1 MGLEHMGKK
10 SYPNIVF
17 ILADDLGYGD
27 VGCYGSKKIP
37 TPNLD
42 KIASKGIRFTDAHST
57 SAVCSPSRYSIIT
70 GRYNW
75 RSSLKRGVLWG
86 YSWPIIEKHRSTIA
100 SILKKKGYHTAAIGK
115 WHLGLKWPTP
125 DYEPVMNLME
135 KDPDIDYTKPIKGG
149 PISLG
154 FDYFFGIPG
163 SLDMHPY
170 CFIENDHTVGIPS
183 IMKEELY
190 QQQVEGL
197 MSPGWRDEE
206 VDIKFTDKAKEFI
219 NKHVE
224 EQNDKP
230 FFLYFCTSAPHRPC
244 DIRPSFVIGKS
255 NAGDRG
261 DMVVLFDWIVGQI
274 YQELERLQL
283 LDNTLLIISSD
294 NGARATCYNGRDY
307 DHKSNGNWRGQKGDI
322 WEGGHRIPLIAKW
335 EGYIHENQVSEES
348 ICLVDIFSTLSAIIE
363 ESIPNGAAE
372 DSKNMINALIG
383 NKKQKNLRTSM
394 IHHSDI
400 GIFAIRK
407 GDWKLIKG
415 LGSGGFTPPKRKRAK
430 EGEPNGQLYNLRKDP
445 QEKNNLWNEKFE
457 LVEEL
462 KQNLAKIRNKNE
474 FNEY

>member
-1 MGLEHMGKK
+1 MRDK

-27 VGCYGSKKIP
+27 VGCYGSEKIP
-37 TPNLD
+37 TPHMD
-42 KIASKGIRFTDAHST
+42 KIASNGIRFTDAHSS

-70 GRYNW
+70 GRYCW

-86 YSWPIIEKHRSTIA
+86 YSWPIIERDCPTIA
-100 SILKKKGYHTAAIGK
+100 SFLKKKGYHTAAIGK

-125 DYEPVMNLME
+125 DYQPIINLME
-135 KDPDIDYTKPIKGG
+135 RKPNVDYTKSIKGG

-197 MSPGWRDEE
+197 MTPGWRDEE
-206 VDIKFTDKAKEFI
+206 VDIKFTEKAKEFI
-219 NKHVE
+219 NKHVK

-230 FFLYFCTSAPHRPC
+230 FFLYFCASAPHRPC

-255 NAGDRG
+255 KAGDRG

-274 YQELERLQL
+274 YRELELLGL
-283 LDNTLLIISSD
+283 LDNTLIIISSD
-294 NGARATCYNGRDY
+294 NGAQSTCYNGEDY
-307 DHKSNGNWRGQKGDI
+307 DHKSNGYWRGQKGDI
-322 WEGGHRIPLIAKW
+322 WEGGHRIPLIAEW
-335 EGYIHENQVSEES
+335 DGNIPANRISEVP
-348 ICLVDIFSTLSAIIE
+348 ICLVDIFATLSAIIE
-363 ESIPNGAAE
+363 ENTLDDVAE
-372 DSKNMINALIG
+372 DSKNMIQALRG
-383 NKKQKNLRTSM
+383 NNKKVNIRESM

-400 GIFAIRK
+400 GYFAIRR

-415 LGSGGFTPPKRKRAK
+415 LGSGGFTLPKRKIAK
-430 EGEPNGQLYNLRKDP
+430 KGKPKGQLYNLREDP
-445 QEKNNLWNEKFE
+445 QEQNNLWNEESE
-457 LVEEL
+457 LVKNM
-462 KQNLAKIRNKNE
+462 KQNLEKIRKE
-474 FNEY
+474 D

>member
-1 MGLEHMGKK
+1 MRDK
-10 SYPNIVF
+10 SYPNIIF

-27 VGCYGSKKIP
+27 VGCYGSEKIP
-37 TPNLD
+37 TPHMD
-42 KIASKGIRFTDAHST
+42 KIASEGIKFTDAHSS

-86 YSWPIIEKHRSTIA
+86 YSWPIIEKERQTIG
-100 SILKKKGYHTAAIGK
+100 SILKKNGYHTAAIGK

-125 DYEPVMNLME
+125 NYQPIMNLME
-135 KDPDIDYTKPIKGG
+135 RKPNVDYTKPIKDG
-149 PISLG
+149 PITLG

-170 CFIENDHTVGIPS
+170 CFIENDHTVGIPT

-197 MSPGWRDEE
+197 MTPGWRDEE
-206 VDIKFTDKAKEFI
+206 VDIKFTEKAKEFI

-224 EQNDKP
+224 EQIDKP
-230 FFLYFCTSAPHRPC
+230 FFLYFCASAPHRPC
-244 DIRPSFVIGKS
+244 DVRPDFVIGKS
-255 NAGDRG
+255 QAGDRG

-274 YQELERLQL
+274 YQELDHLGL

-294 NGARATCYNGRDY
+294 NGAQATCYNGKDY
-307 DHKSNGNWRGQKGDI
+307 GHKSNGNWRGQKGDI

-335 EGYIHENQVSEES
+335 EGYIPANQISEEP
-348 ICLVDIFSTLSAIIE
+348 ICLVDIFATFSAIIGE
-363 ESIPNGAAE
+363 RISNGAAE
-372 DSKNMINALIG
+372 DSKNMINSLIG
-383 NKKQKNLRTSM
+383 NKAQESIRESM

-400 GIFAIRK
+400 GFFAIRK

-415 LGSGGFTPPKRKRAK
+415 LGSGGFTLPKRKIAK
-430 EGEPNGQLYNLRKDP
+430 KGRPKGQLYNLRKDP
-445 QEKNNLWNEKFE
+445 QERNNLWNEKIK
-457 LVEEL
+457 LVKILGKDLE
-462 KQNLAKIRNKNE
+462 KIRKIHTRDLNA
-474 FNEY
+474 

>member
-1 MGLEHMGKK
+1 MGEK

-27 VGCYGSKKIP
+27 VGCYGSEKIP
-37 TPNLD
+37 TPNMD
-42 KIASKGIRFTDAHST
+42 KIASKGIRFTDAHSS
-57 SAVCSPSRYSIIT
+57 SAVCSPSRYSIVT
-70 GRYNW
+70 GRYCW

-86 YSWPIIEKHRSTIA
+86 YSWPIIEKDRATIA

-125 DYEPVMNLME
+125 NYQPIMNLME
-135 KDPDIDYTKPIKGG
+135 REPNVDYTKPIKEG

-170 CFIENDHTVGIPS
+170 CFIEDDHTVGIPS

-197 MSPGWRDEE
+197 MIPGWRDEE
-206 VDIKFTDKAKEFI
+206 VDIKFTEKAKEFI
-219 NKHVE
+219 NRHVE
-224 EQNDKP
+224 EQNEKP

-255 NAGDRG
+255 EAGDRG

-274 YQELERLQL
+274 YQELEKLSL
-283 LDNTLLIISSD
+283 LENTLLIITSD
-294 NGARATCYNGRDY
+294 NGARASCFNGKDY
-307 DHKSNGNWRGQKGDI
+307 GHKSNGNWRGQKGDI
-322 WEGGHRIPLIAKW
+322 WEGGHRIPLVAKW
-335 EGYIHENQVSEES
+335 KGYIPTNQICEEP
-348 ICLVDIFSTLSAIIE
+348 ICLVDIFATISAIVE
-363 ESIPNGAAE
+363 EKVSNGAGE
-372 DSKNMINALIG
+372 DSKNMLKAF
-383 NKKQKNLRTSM
+383 LRSKTHESIRESM

-400 GIFAIRK
+400 GYFAIRK

-415 LGSGGFTPPKRKRAK
+415 LGSGGFTEPRRKRAK
-430 EGEPNGQLYNLRKDP
+430 KGQPKGQLYNIREDP
-445 QEKNNLWNEKFE
+445 QEQNNLWNEKFE
-457 LVEEL
+457 LVE
-462 KQNLAKIRNKNE
+462 NLNQKLEEIRNRNG
-474 FNEY
+474 N

>member
-1 MGLEHMGKK
+1 MGEK

-27 VGCYGSKKIP
+27 VGCYGSEKIP
-37 TPNLD
+37 TPNMD
-42 KIASKGIRFTDAHST
+42 KIASKGIRFTDAHSS
-57 SAVCSPSRYSIIT
+57 SAVCSPSRYSIVT
-70 GRYNW
+70 GRYCW

-86 YSWPIIEKHRSTIA
+86 YSWPIIEKDRATIA

-125 DYEPVMNLME
+125 NYQPIMNLME
-135 KDPDIDYTKPIKGG
+135 REPNVDYTKPIKEG

-170 CFIENDHTVGIPS
+170 CFIEDDHTVGIPS

-197 MSPGWRDEE
+197 MILGWRDEE
-206 VDIKFTDKAKEFI
+206 VDIKFTEKAKEFI
-219 NKHVE
+219 NRHVE
-224 EQNDKP
+224 EQNEKP

-255 NAGDRG
+255 EAGDRG

-274 YQELERLQL
+274 YQELEKLSL
-283 LDNTLLIISSD
+283 LENTLLIITSD
-294 NGARATCYNGRDY
+294 NGARASCFNGKDY
-307 DHKSNGNWRGQKGDI
+307 GHKSNGNWRGQKGDI
-322 WEGGHRIPLIAKW
+322 WEGGHRIPLVAKW
-335 EGYIHENQVSEES
+335 KGYIPTNQICEEP
-348 ICLVDIFSTLSAIIE
+348 ICLVDIFATISAIVE
-363 ESIPNGAAE
+363 EKVSNGAGE
-372 DSKNMINALIG
+372 DSKNMLKAF
-383 NKKQKNLRTSM
+383 LRSKTHESIRESM

-400 GIFAIRK
+400 GYFAIRK

-415 LGSGGFTPPKRKRAK
+415 LGSGGFTEPRRKRAK
-430 EGEPNGQLYNLRKDP
+430 KGQPKGQLYNIREDP
-445 QEKNNLWNEKFE
+445 QEQNNLWNEKFE
-457 LVEEL
+457 LVE
-462 KQNLAKIRNKNE
+462 NLNQKLEEIRNRNG
-474 FNEY
+474 N